1 MIAIATD
8 KQSRRF
14 QLTINNPVPDFT
26 HDKIKEILAT
36 KFKSFSY
43 AAMVDEVGIK
53 ENTAHTH
60 VYVCFTNGVRFST
73 IKKNFP
79 TAHIEPARGS
89 VKQNLEYLQ
98 KTGKWLETEKS
109 ETTIE
114 GTFEELGERPSENK
128 GKRGDLEELYR
139 MVVEEGLSNAEII
152 RINNDY
158 ILQIDKLDKLRTLH
172 LQEKFKGTRR
182 LDLQITYVFGSTGR
196 GKTRDILDEH
206 SDENVYRVTD
216 YKHPFDGYT
225 TESVLVF
232 EEFRNSVPLKD
243 MLNYLDIYPLQ
254 LCARYANKYACY
266 TKVYICTNWKLEK
279 QYEYE
284 QHNDVESWEAFL
296 RRIHKVKEYTEGGI
310 IEYSS
315 VKKYMNRETCFT
327 PIIELSEK
335 EQLEINSL
343 FPTANE

>member
-1 MIAIATD
+1 MIAIVTD
-8 KQSRRF
+8 TQSRRF
-14 QLTINNPVPDFT
+14 QLTLNNPTDFP

-53 ENTAHTH
+53 EQTPHTH

-73 IKKNFP
+73 IKKHFP
-79 TAHIEPARGS
+79 TAHIETARGT

-114 GTFEELGERPSENK
+114 GTFEELGERPRENK
-128 GKRGDLEELYR
+128 GKRGDLEELYK
-139 MVVEEGLSNAEII
+139 MIVEEGLSNAEII
-152 RINNDY
+152 RSNNDL
-158 ILQIDKLDKLRTLH
+158 IMQIDKLDKIRTMH

-182 LDLQITYVFGSTGR
+182 LDLEVVYVYGLTGT
-196 GKTRDILDEH
+196 GKTRDILNEY

-243 MLNYLDIYPLQ
+243 MLNYLDIYPISLS
-254 LCARYANKYACY
+254 ARYANKFACY

-284 QHNDVESWEAFL
+284 QHNDIESWEAFL
-296 RRIHKVKEYTEGGI
+296 RRIHKVKEYTKDGV

-315 VKKYMNRETCFT
+315 VKEYMNRKTCFT
-327 PIIELSEK
+327 PIKELSKE
-335 EQLEINSL
+335 EQLEIDNL
-343 FPTANE
+343 FPTAKK